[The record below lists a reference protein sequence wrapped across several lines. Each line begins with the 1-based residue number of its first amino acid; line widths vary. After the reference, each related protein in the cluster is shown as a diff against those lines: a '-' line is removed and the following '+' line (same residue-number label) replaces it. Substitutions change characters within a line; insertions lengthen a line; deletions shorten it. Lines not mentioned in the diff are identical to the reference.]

1 MPNERK
7 FPLPPKYQ
15 ELVNQVQTLSRITP
29 FLSFFSKLG
38 VGGRRLKACV
48 RRLQDLRR
56 GSENL
61 VKVPAAFHDAFSE
74 RGWLISE
81 STNSETAKAAL
92 VAHSKGHGDDA
103 ENLLAADYL
112 GDRLDFVVMS
122 LCYVEAFR
130 LRRAQLDEA
139 NALTR
144 EGRYLAAA
152 PLLLIVADGVG
163 TDAFGKSIF
172 TDAPP
177 DLNELHSLAGHPEGL
192 PRLIQKMCE
201 VRRKTNSS
209 DLTFPYRN
217 GILHGRDLGYGN
229 RLITAKCWSL
239 LTNIAD
245 VIKAREEAQARE
257 PEPDPSLR
265 EILTRYDETQ
275 KMKRRI
281 AEWAPRPVIEK
292 RICVSTETRS
302 SMNEDEPEA
311 ATVEFLQAWKAG
323 NYGRM
328 SQMTLNFD
336 KTSVNQLAGEIRSL
350 MDGLKLTNATITRV
364 EDKALARAEITVDLT
379 ARVDGQERSDSF
391 VFTTIWVGEG
401 DEPAVRGDER
411 LHWRIRPDYH
421 NWVVQQHFQ
430 L

>member
-15 ELVNQVQTLSRITP
+15 EHLNEVQTLSRITP
-29 FLSFFSKLG
+29 FLSFFSRFG
-38 VGGRRLKACV
+38 VGGRRLKAFV
-48 RRLQDLRR
+48 REIQHLKRA
-56 GSENL
+56 SENL
-61 VKVPAAFHDAFSE
+61 AKLPAAFHDAFSE

-81 STNSETAKAAL
+81 STNSETARAAL
-92 VAHSKGHGDDA
+92 VAHRKGHSDDA
-103 ENLLAADYL
+103 EDLLAADYL
-112 GDRLDFVVMS
+112 GDRLDVVVMR
-122 LCYVEAFR
+122 LCYLEEFR

-139 NALTR
+139 SALTR
-144 EGRYLAAA
+144 EGRYLAAV

-163 TDAFGKSIF
+163 TDPFGKSIF
-172 TDAPP
+172 AEGT

-192 PRLIQKMCE
+192 PRLIRKMCE
-201 VRRKTNSS
+201 ARRKTNRR

-239 LTNIAD
+239 LTNIQD
-245 VIKAREEAQARE
+245 VIQARDEAQARE
-257 PEPDPSLR
+257 PEPVPSLR
-265 EILTRYDETQ
+265 EALARSAEVQ

-281 AEWAPRPVIEK
+281 AEWVPRPVTEE

-311 ATVEFLQAWKAG
+311 AMVEFLQAWKAD

-328 SQMTLNFD
+328 SQMTLTVD
-336 KTSVNQLAGEIRSL
+336 KTSVNQRAGEIRSL

-364 EDKALARAEITVDLT
+364 EDKALARAEIMVDLT
-379 ARVDGQERSDSF
+379 ARVDSQERSDSF
-391 VFTTIWVGEG
+391 VFTTICVGEK
-401 DEPAVRGDER
+401 DESAVRGDEGA
-411 LHWRIRPDYH
+411 HWRIRPDYQD
-421 NWVVQQHFQ
+421 WVVRYH
-430 L
+430 LEI